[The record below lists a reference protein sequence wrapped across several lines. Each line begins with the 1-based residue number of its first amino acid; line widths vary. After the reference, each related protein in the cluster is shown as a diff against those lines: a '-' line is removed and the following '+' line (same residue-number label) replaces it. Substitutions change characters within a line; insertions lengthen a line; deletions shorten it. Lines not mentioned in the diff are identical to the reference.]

1 LVIRASDG
9 TFLKEATYCNAEFD
23 QTVII
28 NQQCVIPMYVFQS
41 APYSLAQADEIV
53 AKVLATNII
62 GSSAYS
68 EDSSQNP
75 GIGAVV

>member
-1 LVIRASDG
+1 
-9 TFLKEATYCNAEFD
+9 
-23 QTVII
+23 
-28 NQQCVIPMYVFQS
+28 MYVFQS